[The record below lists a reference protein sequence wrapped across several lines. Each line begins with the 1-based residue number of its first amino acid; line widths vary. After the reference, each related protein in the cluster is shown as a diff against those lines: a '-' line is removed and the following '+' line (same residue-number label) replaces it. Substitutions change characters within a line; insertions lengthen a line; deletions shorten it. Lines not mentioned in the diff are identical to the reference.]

1 MDLSWNLTV
10 NGSWYTYLGVIMSV
24 PICRMN
30 SCSMPP
36 TLFGMINICG
46 FRFLLL
52 AAHYSADPCQCLH
65 LDHHMRRRESQEDIH
80 CSCWGHPHYPCD
92 SQTGLFS
99 DMVTYKANFT
109 SHQFLWLLIR
119 VRDKS
124 FTSIIPQPE
133 LGVEDLFLKMRKI
146 FCFYYCD
153 FIFLF
158 QSW

>member
-1 MDLSWNLTV
+1 MDLSGNSTV
-10 NGSWYTYLGVIMSV
+10 NGLWYAYLGIMMSV

-30 SCSMPP
+30 SCSMPQHCLEWP
-36 TLFGMINICG
+36 TFVDLG
-46 FRFLLL
+46 L
-52 AAHYSADPCQCLH
+52 YYWLH
-65 LDHHMRRRESQEDIH
+65 IILQIPACASTSIVTWRGGSPRRTSIEAVGAILITR
-80 CSCWGHPHYPCD
+80 D

-99 DMVTYKANFT
+99 DIVTYKANFT
-109 SHQFLWLLIR
+109 NHQFLWLLIR

-124 FTSIIPQPE
+124 VSTIIPQPE
-133 LGVEDLFLKMRKI
+133 LGVEDLFLKMREI